1 MKDSEVNDE
10 TLSGYLSYLFGRGK
24 TAAYA
29 KIAIVAA
36 RWRCASEDKDDP
48 RGKRCRN
55 AIANFRRQGI
65 GRGFGQVDGLTFE
78 DAEKMLDLAAGEK
91 TAFGWRDAA
100 VIAVMSDSLLRVS
113 ECAAID
119 VEHPDFKG
127 NTLFIPKSKTDQEG
141 KGAMGYLGPRTLE
154 HVRVWMEKAK
164 ITERRLPCRDST
176 RRPVD
181 FPQYARPL
189 LKESRRLTRGNGQ
202 TLGQTSEASPASP
215 DPGTLTPHR
224 RRPRGLHGWPAG
236 ERPPTD
242 RPDTPHN
249 RRGCPRIDDCRLP
262 LLGSGEG
269 VGGVHG
275 AARRTRGR
283 TPGWTLT
290 APLKV
295 RPRRQGRPNF
305 PLDEKSEIC

>member
-1 MKDSEVNDE
+1 MLNLTEIPVAEGTRKTYLQVLSRLDKWLRGQEVNDE

-29 KIAIVAA
+29 KIAIAAA

-119 VEHPDFKG
+119 VEHLDFKG

-154 HVRVWMEKAK
+154 HIRVWMEKAK
-164 ITERRLPCRDST
+164 ITEGPLFRAVNKTHR
-176 RRPVD
+176 
-181 FPQYARPL
+181 YAMKR
-189 LKESRRLTRGNGQ
+189 
-202 TLGQTSEASPASP
+202 
-215 DPGTLTPHR
+215 
-224 RRPRGLHGWPAG
+224 
-236 ERPPTD
+236 
-242 RPDTPHN
+242 
-249 RRGCPRIDDCRLP
+249 RIDHGTIRRIIKARAKQAGIPGRISGHSFRVGSAQSLTVRGASLVELQHAGRWTSPNMPAHYSKKVAASQGAMARL
-262 LLGSGEG
+262 GY
-269 VGGVHG
+269 
-275 AARRTRGR
+275 AT
-283 TPGWTLT
+283 
-290 APLKV
+290 
-295 RPRRQGRPNF
+295 Q
-305 PLDEKSEIC
+305 